1 MRFKGGVFW
10 GMQVPYPPLDIAL
23 CEVWWSRFSQNCI

>member
-23 CEVWWSRFSQNCI
+23 CEV